1 MTGPRDVPPPPGRSP
16 MRPIEFDPAAA
27 SPLPPE
33 LREEGDAEGGG
44 LPVPA
49 ETPAPARRRWPVRL
63 LAWGAGGLLATALGF
78 DLAALLGQAWILD
91 PWFGGAVATLILLAA
106 GGLLGLVGGELR
118 SLGRIVRIDG
128 LRERAA
134 RSEAGTAEA
143 VAALYRRR
151 ADMAPA
157 LAGFDSHLSDAL
169 SPEEALSLA
178 ERTLLQPLDRRAY
191 RLVLAASRDTA
202 IATALSP
209 AALLDALVVAWRNL
223 RLVRELA
230 TLYGARP
237 GWLGSLRLLRRMLAN
252 LAVAGLADSGSDLA
266 VEAIGGTLA
275 ASLSARVG
283 QGLLNGMLTARVGV
297 VAMHL
302 CRPMPFAAAERPGLR
317 AIRRELLRVPRQ
329 VL

>member
-1 MTGPRDVPPPPGRSP
+1 MTGPRDEPRPL
-16 MRPIEFDPAAA
+16 RPIEFDPAAT

-33 LREEGDAEGGG
+33 LREEGEAEGGG
-44 LPVPA
+44 VPVPV
-49 ETPAPARRRWPVRL
+49 ETAALVRRRWPARL
-63 LAWGAGGLLATALGF
+63 FAWGAGGLLATALGF
-78 DLAALLGQAWILD
+78 DLAALLGQAWLLD
-91 PWFGGAVATLILLAA
+91 PRLGGAVATLILLAA
-106 GGLLGLVGGELR
+106 GGLIGLVVGELR

-128 LRERAA
+128 LRERAGRHEPGA
-134 RSEAGTAEA
+134 AEA
-143 VAALYRRR
+143 VATLYRRR

-157 LAGFDSHLSDAL
+157 LAAFDRHLSDAL

-191 RLVLAASRDTA
+191 RLVLTAARDTA
-202 IATALSP
+202 VATALSP

-237 GWLGSLRLLRRMLAN
+237 GWLGSMRLLRRMLAN

-266 VEAIGGTLA
+266 VDAIGGTLA

-302 CRPMPFAAAERPGLR
+302 CRPMPFAATERPGLR
-317 AIRRELLRVPRQ
+317 AIRRELLRVPKQ

>member
-1 MTGPRDVPPPPGRSP
+1 MTGPHDEDPPPL
-16 MRPIEFDPAAA
+16 RPIEFDPAAA

-33 LREEGDAEGGG
+33 LREEGDEGGG
-44 LPVPA
+44 
-49 ETPAPARRRWPVRL
+49 APALVEAPPRPRRRWAVRL

-78 DLAALLGQAWILD
+78 DLAALLGEAWLLD
-91 PWFGGAVATLILLAA
+91 PRLGGAVATLILLAA
-106 GGLLGLVGGELR
+106 GGLIGLVFGELR

-134 RSEAGTAEA
+134 RHEPGVAMA

-151 ADMAPA
+151 ADMASA
-157 LAGFDSHLSDAL
+157 VAGFDRHLSDAL

-191 RLVLAASRDTA
+191 RLVLAAARDTA
-202 IATALSP
+202 VATALSP

-297 VAMHL
+297 AAMHL
-302 CRPMPFAAAERPGLR
+302 CRPMPFAATERPGLR
-317 AIRRELLRVPRQ
+317 GIRRELLRVPKQ